1 MRLNFFITI
10 GILSLFV
17 SCKDEDI
24 LFNEY
29 IEISN
34 SQLSYLDTIVFQTNI
49 LDTSNTHNIFLQL
62 RTSTDYK
69 WSNMFV
75 FSEINFPNSKT
86 RTDTFEIIL
95 MDKKGHWKGNKS
107 GIMVNYNYSLYKNI
121 KFPIKGKYKFRF
133 VQAMRDTVLKEVKNL
148 GLKITKPIK
157 KL

>member
-1 MRLNFFITI
+1 MRLNFFIAI

-29 IEISN
+29 IEIGN

-69 WSNMFV
+69 WSNMFI
-75 FSEINFPNSKT
+75 FSEINFPNSKI

-95 MDKKGHWKGNKS
+95 MDKKGH
-107 GIMVNYNYSLYKNI
+107 
-121 KFPIKGKYKFRF
+121 
-133 VQAMRDTVLKEVKNL
+133 
-148 GLKITKPIK
+148 
-157 KL
+157 

>member
-1 MRLNFFITI
+1 MRLNFFIAL

-95 MDKKGHWKGNKS
+95 MDKKGHWKGWFTKS
-107 GIMVNYNYSLYKNI
+107 NMKVELEKIKENGFSLIMKVE
-121 KFPIKGKYKFRF
+121 
-133 VQAMRDTVLKEVKNL
+133 Q
-148 GLKITKPIK
+148 IK
-157 KL
+157 KYFLLTMKVEPT